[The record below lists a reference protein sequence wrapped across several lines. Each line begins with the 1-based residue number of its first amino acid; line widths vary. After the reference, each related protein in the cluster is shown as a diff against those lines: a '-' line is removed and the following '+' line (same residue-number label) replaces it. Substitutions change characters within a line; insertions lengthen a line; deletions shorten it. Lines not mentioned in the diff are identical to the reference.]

1 MLDRLEHNCFVNRN
15 RSLSCH
21 YELTDAGEENLN
33 YVLVIRKKIMQDCFI
48 QMEPNELDPFI
59 QSLEKLA
66 SIAQLMEIKEI
77 IE

>member
-1 MLDRLEHNCFVNRN
+1 M
-15 RSLSCH
+15 
-21 YELTDAGEENLN
+21 N